1 MNLALPSVGDVAAA
15 IGLSAERFEQR
26 KRFIALTSDEERLLQ
41 QLQPRMQAYS
51 DQLIEAFYHHLMQFD
66 AVADLLQHE
75 ATRVRLR
82 DTQRRYFERLLSGH
96 YDYDYA
102 LDRLAVGIAHE
113 RIGLKPEWY
122 TGAFG
127 SYLHHFS
134 KALQRELADSPT
146 QVSRVLTALNK
157 LVLLDV
163 TLALDAYSYAGQ
175 CAIVNARD
183 DVQHLYDEQTRHIQK
198 LAFYDSLT
206 GLPNRNLLGEQ
217 VEQLL
222 AIARREGRTLS
233 LIYMDII
240 NLKEI
245 NDTLGHEVGDALL
258 KAVSLRLQQTIRE
271 MDLLGR
277 PEQAAGGT
285 LARITG
291 DEFALACFVPD
302 GDAVLSLVS
311 RINKAFAEPFRIE
324 GAEVTV
330 RKRYGVVLAPHDG
343 DSYEILLRHA
353 DIALHQAK
361 ARTDQVCFYDAL
373 LGLKIRE
380 RAYLARRLEAAL
392 VQGNGLELR
401 FQPQVCLATGRLC
414 GAEVLLRWFDAEL
427 GWVSPNQFIPLAEE
441 RGLIDMITRKVLKMA
456 GHQRRV
462 WQEQGLLVPGR
473 IQIKLAVNVSARDLD
488 DSRFANDLL
497 LLLAEEGVSPSDF
510 ELELTETGLMR
521 DPEDAINMLHHLKE
535 KGFALAIDDF
545 GTGHSSLNYLKDI
558 DADLLKIDMSFVRNL
573 DRDAANRAIVQTI
586 IATAHIFGMKTL
598 AEGIENEAIADELK
612 RMGCDYGQGYC
623 FARPLTATE
632 FEQRWLSSQA
642 ADVMA

>member
-1 MNLALPSVGDVAAA
+1 MSMRYPTVGEVAVG
-15 IGLSAERFEQR
+15 IELTAESFAQR
-26 KRFIALTSDEERLLQ
+26 KALLTLTAEEEQLLRQ
-41 QLQPRMQAYS
+41 VQPRMSAYTE
-51 DQLIEAFYHHLMQFD
+51 QLIEAFYNHLIQFEG
-66 AVADLLQHE
+66 VSDLLKE
-75 ATRVRLR
+75 NATLQRLKV
-82 DTQRRYFERLLSGH
+82 TQKRYFERLLSGQ
-96 YDYDYA
+96 YDYEYA
-102 LDRLAVGIAHE
+102 LDRLAVGIAHQ
-113 RIGLKPEWY
+113 RIGLQPQWY

-127 SYLHHFS
+127 SFVQHFS
-134 KALQRELADSPT
+134 LGLQHEFRYAPE
-146 QVSRVLTALNK
+146 VSSQVLTALNK

-163 TLALDAYSYAGQ
+163 TLALDAYSHAAHN
-175 CAIVNARD
+175 AIMRARD
-183 DVQHLYDEQTRHIQK
+183 DVQNRFDEQAKQIEQ
-198 LAFYDSLT
+198 LAFYDTLT
-206 GLPNRNLLGEQ
+206 GLPNRNLLGEL
-217 VEQLL
+217 VEQQLTVT
-222 AIARREGRTLS
+222 RREQRTLA

-240 NLKEI
+240 NLKEV
-245 NDTLGHEVGDALL
+245 NETLGHEVGDALL

-277 PEQAAGGT
+277 PEQAAGGA

-311 RINKAFAEPFRIE
+311 RINKAFAVPFRVE

-330 RKRYGVVLAPHDG
+330 RKRYGVVLAPRDG

-361 ARTDQVCFYDAL
+361 ARTNQVCFYDAL

-392 VQGNGLELR
+392 VQGKGLELR
-401 FQPQVCLATGRLC
+401 FQPQTCLATGQLC

-441 RGLIDMITRKVLKMA
+441 RGLIDTITRKVLIMA

-521 DPEDAINMLHHLKE
+521 HPEDAINMLHHLKQ

-586 IATAHIFGMKTL
+586 IATAQIFGMKTL

-623 FARPLTATE
+623 FARPLTAKE
-632 FEQRWLSSQA
+632 FEQCWLSGQA

>member
-1 MNLALPSVGDVAAA
+1 M
-15 IGLSAERFEQR
+15 
-26 KRFIALTSDEERLLQ
+26 
-41 QLQPRMQAYS
+41 
-51 DQLIEAFYHHLMQFD
+51 
-66 AVADLLQHE
+66 
-75 ATRVRLR
+75 
-82 DTQRRYFERLLSGH
+82 
-96 YDYDYA
+96 
-102 LDRLAVGIAHE
+102 
-113 RIGLKPEWY
+113 
-122 TGAFG
+122 
-127 SYLHHFS
+127 
-134 KALQRELADSPT
+134 
-146 QVSRVLTALNK
+146 
-157 LVLLDV
+157 
-163 TLALDAYSYAGQ
+163 
-175 CAIVNARD
+175 
-183 DVQHLYDEQTRHIQK
+183 
-198 LAFYDSLT
+198 T

-217 VEQLL
+217 VEQML

-245 NDTLGHEVGDALL
+245 NDTLGHEVGDSLL
-258 KAVSLRLQQTIRE
+258 KAVSLRLQQTTRE

-277 PEQAAGGT
+277 PEQTAGGT

-291 DEFALACFVPD
+291 DGFALACFVPD

-311 RINKAFAEPFRIE
+311 RINQAFTEPFQVE
-324 GAEVTV
+324 GVEVTV
-330 RKRYGVVLAPHDG
+330 RQRYGVVLAPHDG
-343 DSYEILLRHA
+343 DSYETLLRHA

-361 ARTDQVCFYDAL
+361 ARIDQVCFYDSL

-392 VQGNGLELR
+392 VKGEGLELR
-401 FQPQVCLATGRLC
+401 FQPQVCLATDQLC

-427 GWVSPNQFIPLAEE
+427 GWVSPSQFIPLAEE
-441 RGLIDMITRKVLKMA
+441 RGLIDMVTRKVLQMA
-456 GHQRRV
+456 GHQRRI
-462 WQEQGLLVPGR
+462 WKEKGFIVPGR

-497 LLLAEEGVSPSDF
+497 LLLEEEGVSPSDF

-521 DPEDAINMLHHLKE
+521 DPEEAINMLHYLKE

-573 DRDAANRAIVQTI
+573 DCDQANRAIVQTI

-598 AEGIENEAIADELK
+598 AEGIENKAIVNELK
-612 RMGCDYGQGYC
+612 RIGCDYGQGYC
-623 FARPLTATE
+623 FAHPLTANE